1 MNFLITGAT
10 SGLGRALFQT
20 LSEKKG
26 NNFYLISRNK
36 KELENIEKNNKNVK
50 TYCLNLEDINKTKV
64 IAKNIVQESQ
74 NKIDVLICNAA
85 EGSFGDMQDVPLE
98 KYIQNININFFSHLI
113 LIKEIYPLM
122 KLNNFGHIINIS
134 SGAAI
139 LGIKGSSSY
148 SASKSTMQV
157 LMESMYYENL
167 DKNIHPKNFFPGL
180 INSNFDQKNKTY
192 GNFEQPPLIKKKN
205 IDVIAKIISKK
216 LFKKNLNIFCQPS
229 PFVAFIIKALPFL
242 EKLRRLILRF
252 F

>member
-10 SGLGRALFQT
+10 SGLGKALFQR
-20 LSEKKG
+20 LSEKKD

-36 KELENIEKNNKNVK
+36 EKLENIKKDYKNVK
-50 TYCLNLEDINKTKV
+50 TYCLNLKDINETK
-64 IAKNIVQESQ
+64 ILAKKISVESQ

-85 EGSFGDMQDVPLE
+85 EGGFGNMEDVPFK
-98 KYIQNININFFSHLI
+98 KYIEDININFFSHLI
-113 LIKEIYPLM
+113 LIKEIYLLM

-139 LGIKGSSSY
+139 VGIKGSSSY
-148 SASKSTMQV
+148 STSKSAMQI

-180 INSNFDQKNKTY
+180 INSDFDQKNKTY
-192 GNFEQPPLIKKKN
+192 GHFEKPPIIKKKDIN
-205 IDVIAKIISKK
+205 IVAKIIVKK

-229 PFVAFIIKALPFL
+229 PFVAFIIKAFPFL
-242 EKLRRLILRF
+242 EKLRRLIF
-252 F
+252 